1 MASLESNCS
10 EVGFPMKS
18 FSELK
23 DSKIT
28 FVQLYMTNFNHEFYK
43 FYSFY
48 GIPAGSNPVILA
60 KFPFRTAPAFPATWA
75 PKLNPTM

>member
-1 MASLESNCS
+1 MASPESNCS
-10 EVGFPMKS
+10 EVGFPMKL
-18 FSELK
+18 FSELRN
-23 DSKIT
+23 SKIT
-28 FVQLYMTNFNHEFYK
+28 FVQLYNNHEFYK